1 MQLASKVL
9 ERAGADTGKS
19 IMITFAEKVQLLNSL
34 LASTAPLDTDMY
46 AAATIGVKNA
56 LKDAHAA
63 SLEDFA
69 RRALSLYN
77 PGAKMEFL
85 DFSGGY
91 FDPLFALAPISAAM
105 RRLSGHSAAI
115 LIVNGLSDL
124 PAGRRRTRRV
134 NLEKSADF
142 EFVDGQIK
150 KYKKVFPSLEV
161 FFI

>member
-63 SLEDFA
+63 SLGCNAPAIRAFLGHTHSKRPLRPS
-69 RRALSLYN
+69 RRAQAHEQGKL
-77 PGAKMEFL
+77 GKI
-85 DFSGGY
+85 G
-91 FDPLFALAPISAAM
+91 
-105 RRLSGHSAAI
+105 RL
-115 LIVNGLSDL
+115 
-124 PAGRRRTRRV
+124 
-134 NLEKSADF
+134 
-142 EFVDGQIK
+142 
-150 KYKKVFPSLEV
+150 
-161 FFI
+161 